1 MAFYTIFEQGVITGT
16 TRNCNRHTQG
26 PLRLDLLLSESF
38 SESESTSESTSES
51 FSKHFSKLTGRL
63 VTRASVACNVFATRN
78 IPVLAT

>member
-1 MAFYTIFEQGVITGT
+1 MDFYTIFEVIFEQGVIT

-38 SESESTSESTSES
+38 SESESTSESILEA
-51 FSKHFSKLTGRL
+51 LL
-63 VTRASVACNVFATRN
+63 EAQARASVACNVFATRN

>member
-1 MAFYTIFEQGVITGT
+1 MDFYTIFEQGVIT

-26 PLRLDLLLSESF
+26 PLDLLLSESF
-38 SESESTSESTSES
+38 SESESTSES

>member
-1 MAFYTIFEQGVITGT
+1 MAFYNSFYKVFYTGTIFEQGVIT

-38 SESESTSESTSES
+38 SESESTSMLEA
-51 FSKHFSKLTGRL
+51 
-63 VTRASVACNVFATRN
+63 RASVACNVFATRK

>member
-1 MAFYTIFEQGVITGT
+1 MDFYTIFEVIFEQGVIT

-51 FSKHFSKLTGRL
+51 FSKHFSKLTGKLGWHLPEGLFTPGAGRG
-63 VTRASVACNVFATRN
+63 
-78 IPVLAT
+78 

>member
-1 MAFYTIFEQGVITGT
+1 MDFYTIFEVIFEQGVIT

-51 FSKHFSKLTGRL
+51 ILEAL
-63 VTRASVACNVFATRN
+63 LEAQARASVACNVFATRN

>member
-1 MAFYTIFEQGVITGT
+1 MDFYTIFEQGVIT

-51 FSKHFSKLTGRL
+51 ILEALLEAQARQGAGTQMKK
-63 VTRASVACNVFATRN
+63 VA
-78 IPVLAT
+78 

>member
-1 MAFYTIFEQGVITGT
+1 MAVFFTTTFEQGVIT

-38 SESESTSESTSES
+38 SESESTSESILEA
-51 FSKHFSKLTGRL
+51 LL
-63 VTRASVACNVFATRN
+63 EAQARASVACNVFATRN

>member
-1 MAFYTIFEQGVITGT
+1 MAFYTIFEQLEGVIT

-51 FSKHFSKLTGRL
+51 ILEAL
-63 VTRASVACNVFATRN
+63 LEAQARASVACNVFATRN

>member
-1 MAFYTIFEQGVITGT
+1 MMAFEVYTIFEQGVIT

-38 SESESTSESTSES
+38 SESESTSES